1 MALDNPQPETLCASE
16 RRAVISATHW
26 TLPLTATVAL
36 HALMGLLL
44 WLGWQPQPPAAA
56 AQAKTITTQL
66 VVLPATEPEVV
77 VPPVET
83 AALPPAPPPEPVRTP
98 EPQVVPQRPP
108 QPEPALLAREEA
120 EQREEQERVQQ
131 QQVEREREEHA
142 RQQREA
148 REQAERLAAEQYA
161 AEQRRAEQAAARAAA
176 AEQAQISAYAPLNK
190 SAPDYPRRALSQSLE
205 GDCTVEYTVQTNGRV
220 SNAEVV
226 PGACDERIFVRPS
239 LAAAKEFVYRP
250 RVVNG
255 QAVAVPGV
263 RNTFRYRIE
272 Q

>member
-1 MALDNPQPETLCASE
+1 MALDNPQSETLCASE

-131 QQVEREREEHA
+131 QQVEREREEHT

-148 REQAERLAAEQYA
+148 REQAERLPPSSMPQNNGVLSKPLPEQ
-161 AEQRRAEQAAARAAA
+161 QLQ
-176 AEQAQISAYAPLNK
+176 NK
-190 SAPDYPRRALSQSLE
+190 LR
-205 GDCTVEYTVQTNGRV
+205 
-220 SNAEVV
+220 
-226 PGACDERIFVRPS
+226 
-239 LAAAKEFVYRP
+239 
-250 RVVNG
+250 
-255 QAVAVPGV
+255 
-263 RNTFRYRIE
+263 
-272 Q
+272 

>member
-1 MALDNPQPETLCASE
+1 M
-16 RRAVISATHW
+16 
-26 TLPLTATVAL
+26 
-36 HALMGLLL
+36 
-44 WLGWQPQPPAAA
+44 
-56 AQAKTITTQL
+56 
-66 VVLPATEPEVV
+66 
-77 VPPVET
+77 
-83 AALPPAPPPEPVRTP
+83 
-98 EPQVVPQRPP
+98 
-108 QPEPALLAREEA
+108 
-120 EQREEQERVQQ
+120 
-131 QQVEREREEHA
+131 
-142 RQQREA
+142 
-148 REQAERLAAEQYA
+148 
-161 AEQRRAEQAAARAAA
+161 
-176 AEQAQISAYAPLNK
+176 SAYAPLNK